1 MIDLIRLIL
10 YPCLFILGLIIG
22 SFLNVCIC
30 RIPREES
37 IVLPASRCPKCHI
50 PLKFYDNIPVI
61 SYIFLGGRCRGCGE
75 KISWQYPFV
84 ELLTGA
90 LFLALGWRFGPS
102 WPLIP
107 YLVFTSSLIIIAF
120 IDIEHLIIPD
130 IISLPGI
137 LLGFLISFLPF
148 MSVRPLDSLIGIFAW
163 GGCFWLIAIIG
174 RWIWKRD
181 ALGGGDIKLIAMIAA
196 FLGWRGG
203 LITVFWASLIGSS
216 WGGFLMLIKR
226 KGRKDLI
233 PFGPFLCLGALISLF
248 YGPEMIQWYKSLL
261 QL

>member
-1 MIDLIRLIL
+1 M
-10 YPCLFILGLIIG
+10 GLIIG

-30 RIPREES
+30 RIPRGES
-37 IVLPASRCPKCHI
+37 IVLPASRCPKCRI

-61 SYIFLGGRCRGCGE
+61 SYIFLRGHCRGCGE
-75 KISWQYPFV
+75 KISMQYPVV
-84 ELLTGA
+84 EFLTCV
-90 LFLALGWRFGPS
+90 LFLAVGWRFGPS

-137 LLGFLISFLPF
+137 LSGLLISFLPF

-174 RWIWKRD
+174 KWIWKRD
-181 ALGGGDIKLIAMIAA
+181 AMGGGDIKLIAMIAA

-203 LITVFWASLIGSS
+203 LVTVFWASLIGSI
-216 WGGFLMLIKR
+216 WGGFLMLIKK

-233 PFGPFLCLGALISLF
+233 PFGPFLCLGALISLL
-248 YGPEMIQWYKSLL
+248 YGPEMIQWYKNLL